1 MGQRAGGSSQ
11 RRVFRKINLK
21 KPIVLVFF
29 FSFSAGE
36 NMHSHRPNPTGDGS
50 KDQET
55 TVSAKEGTTDENL
68 SEEDDYLPLI
78 KRRRSRIQ
86 GNSKRY
92 KILRE
97 RKLKRPV
104 LQPIADP
111 IPKFDQQS
119 EQPPLKDFVF
129 DTASESESDPEGNQ
143 ETLTTGVLAEI
154 AETDQ
159 QVIETIPEEYK
170 NLMIF
175 MGGSR
180 SASPNLVLQKR
191 LRKGDVEERRNR
203 LLIPQRK
210 IRRNFLEVEEEE
222 KLNREIW
229 WMVEIIEPDCSVS
242 LITLSKWETWKGVAY
257 VFITE
262 WNGLVERNELKE
274 GDLMQLWSFRAGGGH
289 GRLCFMLLEVEGDEE
304 EDKFTPSQ

>member
-1 MGQRAGGSSQ
+1 
-11 RRVFRKINLK
+11 
-21 KPIVLVFF
+21 
-29 FSFSAGE
+29 
-36 NMHSHRPNPTGDGS
+36 MHFDRTNPTGDVD

-55 TVSAKEGTTDENL
+55 TVSAKEGTTDRNL
-68 SEEDDYLPLI
+68 SDEDDHLPLI
-78 KRRRSRIQ
+78 KRKRTKVHIS
-86 GNSKRY
+86 SKRH
-92 KILRE
+92 KLLRE
-97 RKLKRPV
+97 RRLKRP
-104 LQPIADP
+104 LPLRIADP
-111 IPKFDQQS
+111 IPKFD
-119 EQPPLKDFVF
+119 EQPEESPRKNLIFV
-129 DTASESESDPEGNQ
+129 AESESDSDTDRNREA
-143 ETLTTGVLAEI
+143 LAIAGLADI
-154 AETDQ
+154 AETNQ
-159 QVIETIPEEYK
+159 ELIQNIPEEYK

-210 IRRNFLEVEEEE
+210 IKTNFLEVEEEE
-222 KLNREIW
+222 KLNRDIW

-274 GDLMQLWSFRAGGGH
+274 GDLMQLWSFRAAGGGGGRR
-289 GRLCFMLLEVEGDEE
+289 GRLCFMLLELDDNREE
-304 EDKFTPSQ
+304 NDKVTPSQS